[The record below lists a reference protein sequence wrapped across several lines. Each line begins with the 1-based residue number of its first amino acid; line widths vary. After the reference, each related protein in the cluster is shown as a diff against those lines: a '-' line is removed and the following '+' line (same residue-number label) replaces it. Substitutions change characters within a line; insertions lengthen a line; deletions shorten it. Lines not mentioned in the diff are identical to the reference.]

1 MLAIASDFLRRLQLA
16 GAYSITLNDVG
27 IFSGVAD
34 GLDLNLTAREE
45 MRRLID
51 VRNSTDIEAFLAPYT
66 SAEEA
71 RAFAQLA
78 QLSGKRETLNWAR
91 RVLSNEQSLAA
102 LDRLE
107 SVWTVIESLGLTDQF
122 EIDLGDVSR
131 LDYYTGL
138 TFKIYV
144 EGAGARVGSGGRY
157 DGLTA
162 SFGKTEPAVG
172 FVVDLDALT
181 DVLGSPAKSC
191 NFPRPSPLPDDD
203 HAALFR
209 ESLAKIRR

>member
-1 MLAIASDFLRRLQLA
+1 MA
-16 GAYSITLNDVG
+16 
-27 IFSGVAD
+27 
-34 GLDLNLTAREE
+34 LDLTSREE

-51 VRNSTDIEAFLAPYT
+51 VRNATDLEDFLAPYT
-66 SAEEA
+66 SAEEG

-78 QLSGKRETLNWAR
+78 QLSGKRETLDWAR
-91 RVLSNEQSLAA
+91 RALSNGESVTA

-107 SVWTVIESLGLTDQF
+107 SLWTVIESLGLIDQF

-181 DVLGSPAKSC
+181 DVLGAPARARSS
-191 NFPRPSPLPDDD
+191 PSPPPVPEDDPS
-203 HAALFR
+203 ALFR
-209 ESLAKIRR
+209 AALAMLEAREQGAARLRTNLMSKSEGQI

>member
-1 MLAIASDFLRRLQLA
+1 MI
-16 GAYSITLNDVG
+16 
-27 IFSGVAD
+27 
-34 GLDLNLTAREE
+34 
-45 MRRLID
+45 
-51 VRNSTDIEAFLAPYT
+51 
-66 SAEEA
+66 
-71 RAFAQLA
+71 
-78 QLSGKRETLNWAR
+78 
-91 RVLSNEQSLAA
+91 
-102 LDRLE
+102 
-107 SVWTVIESLGLTDQF
+107 DQF

-181 DVLGSPAKSC
+181 DVLGARLKAHGS
-191 NFPRPSPLPDDD
+191 PRPSPLPDEDPS
-203 HAALFR
+203 ALFR
-209 ESLAKIRR
+209 AALAKIRRQEQ